1 MSDNSNLSLIFWMA
15 IIAVGI
21 FNLYVALCIITI
33 KNNAKAQTKLL
44 TCIAKANTDMDIID
58 GILSECEVK

>member
-1 MSDNSNLSLIFWMA
+1 MA